1 MDNDTQALAGCVTVL
16 ALLIL
21 APFVI
26 MAIPVLLGAVL
37 GALAFWLLMGLIAA
51 VARSIFK

>member
-1 MDNDTQALAGCVTVL
+1 MDNDTQTLAGCITAL

-26 MAIPVLLGAVL
+26 MATPVLLGAAL
-37 GALAFWLLMGLIAA
+37 GALGFWLLMLLIAA
-51 VARSIFK
+51 VVGAIFK